1 MDYKLTTKRRHI
13 LGMSRGKVADL
24 HNRSL
29 SLTVVSLPNCHT
41 AQLPEICN
49 YKIIHFQILRTS
61 TGSCHRFC
69 SSQIQ
74 VARCHPEVTTWHH
87 RSFHW

>member
-13 LGMSRGKVADL
+13 LAMSRGKVADL

-49 YKIIHFQILRTS
+49 YKIIHFQILVSNQLACYCCFYVNTPS
-61 TGSCHRFC
+61 YT
-69 SSQIQ
+69 Q
-74 VARCHPEVTTWHH
+74 AT
-87 RSFHW
+87 